1 MSRLSKNLVTI
12 YRTERLITRRRL
24 AVVQQQTILMGI
36 AGILVLLAV
45 VLLNVSLFLA
55 LQNSMSPA
63 SAAALLA
70 FGNLV
75 FAGFLVLIA
84 RRNTVEEEV
93 APAVEVRD
101 MAIADIEDELE
112 EMTAEAR
119 EVVQAVKSIGSNPLG
134 SAATLLVPLIN
145 MLIKS
150 RNEK

>member
-12 YRTERLITRRRL
+12 YRTERLIARRRL
-24 AVVQQQTILMGI
+24 GVVQQQTILMGI
-36 AGILVLLAV
+36 AGIAALSAV

-55 LQNSMSPA
+55 LQSSMSPA

-70 FGNLV
+70 FGNIV
-75 FAGFLVLIA
+75 FAGLIVLIA
-84 RRNTVEEEV
+84 RRRNIDDEV

-112 EMTAEAR
+112 EMTAEAK

-145 MLIKS
+145 VLIKS
-150 RNEK
+150 RSDK

>member
-1 MSRLSKNLVTI
+1 MSRLSRNLVTI
-12 YRTERLITRRRL
+12 YRTERLIARRRL

-36 AGILVLLAV
+36 AGIAALSALVLV
-45 VLLNVSLFLA
+45 NVALFFA

-70 FGNLV
+70 LGNLA
-75 FAGFLVLIA
+75 FACLLVLFA
-84 RRNTVEEEV
+84 RRSNAEDEV

-112 EMTAEAR
+112 EMATEAR
-119 EVVQAVKSIGSNPLG
+119 EVVQAVKSIGANPLG
-134 SAATLLVPLIN
+134 SMATVLVPLIS

-150 RNEK
+150 RSGE